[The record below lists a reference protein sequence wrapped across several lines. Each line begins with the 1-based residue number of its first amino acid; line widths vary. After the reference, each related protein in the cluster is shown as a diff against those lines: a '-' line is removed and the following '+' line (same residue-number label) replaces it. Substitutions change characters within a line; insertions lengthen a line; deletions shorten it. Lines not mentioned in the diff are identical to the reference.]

1 MKERINE
8 ILNQEVEEETRTLK
22 EIIREWLL
30 RSIQTKKG
38 LVHLLTLQDIE
49 VKEIKGNNTYLRKE
63 KKKYKDLCVE
73 QHKELRKRQIEINK
87 LKREIERLSK

>member
-8 ILNQEVEEETRTLK
+8 ILNQEVEEENKSLK

-38 LVHLLTLQDIE
+38 LVH
-49 VKEIKGNNTYLRKE
+49 
-63 KKKYKDLCVE
+63 
-73 QHKELRKRQIEINK
+73 
-87 LKREIERLSK
+87 

>member
-49 VKEIKGNNTYLRKE
+49 MKDTKGNNTYLRKE

-73 QHKELRKRQIEINK
+73 QHKELRKKQIEINK